1 MTNFR
6 FAACL
11 LALLLPLTMQVTA
24 IAQDPGDETATD
36 SDASATATETNVT
49 VSVSKENADD
59 ADDGEQGNRPVNAST
74 DVFVPTEE
82 VSVDKSISM
91 PVDI

>member
-1 MTNFR
+1 MTSYR
-6 FAACL
+6 IAASL
-11 LALLLPLTMQVTA
+11 LALLLLGTG
-24 IAQDPGDETATD
+24 IAQEPADETATD
-36 SDASATATETNVT
+36 SGDSAATTETNDAA
-49 VSVSKENADD
+49 SVSNGDADD
-59 ADDGEQGNRPVNAST
+59 AEDGDQDSRPVNAST

>member
-1 MTNFR
+1 MTTFR

-11 LALLLPLTMQVTA
+11 LALLLLGSA
-24 IAQDPGDETATD
+24 IAQDAADENTTD
-36 SDASATATETNVT
+36 NGESAAETETNDT
-49 VSVSKENADD
+49 VSVSKEEAGD
-59 ADDGEQGNRPVNAST
+59 AEDGEQENRPVNAST